1 MYQLIFLPTKPKRS
15 LNYFKQGI
23 SAERVVLATA
33 PHGVRVANHTASS
46 VFSGTPAR
54 FSWDNK
60 MGRAAMEEQ
69 GEMLRRDEDK
79 SAASLVFL
87 AFLRTERSKP
97 TLSSVL
103 NDPSMI

>member
-1 MYQLIFLPTKPKRS
+1 
-15 LNYFKQGI
+15 
-23 SAERVVLATA
+23 
-33 PHGVRVANHTASS
+33 
-46 VFSGTPAR
+46 
-54 FSWDNK
+54 
-60 MGRAAMEEQ
+60 MEEQ

-87 AFLRTERSKP
+87 TFLRTERSKP